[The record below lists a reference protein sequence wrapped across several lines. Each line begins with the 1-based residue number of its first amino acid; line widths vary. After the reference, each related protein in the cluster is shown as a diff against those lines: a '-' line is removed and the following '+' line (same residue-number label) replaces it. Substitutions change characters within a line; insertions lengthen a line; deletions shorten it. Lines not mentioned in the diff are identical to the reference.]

1 MRLSWAGYV
10 QNILLPIDTKDAHE
24 YIVYTQIT
32 TPFELYICTTS
43 ALPKSAVVNAANAV
57 MRWVKKEES
66 TLFLRDA
73 PVF

>member
-10 QNILLPIDTKDAHE
+10 QKILLFTHLEDAHTC
-24 YIVYTQIT
+24 IVHTQIT